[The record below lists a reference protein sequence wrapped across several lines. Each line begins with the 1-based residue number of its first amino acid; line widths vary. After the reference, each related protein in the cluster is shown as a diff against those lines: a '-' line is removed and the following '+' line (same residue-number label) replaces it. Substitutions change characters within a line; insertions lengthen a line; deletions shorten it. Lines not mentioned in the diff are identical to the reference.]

1 MTYGFAL
8 ITGGTTGIGAAFAK
22 SLPES
27 TNLLLVARNEEKLA
41 ERKAELE
48 SPSRTVETVAA
59 DLSTTE
65 GRSRVIDK
73 ALECEIDLLIN
84 NAGAGRL
91 SRVLDNDPEAELATV
106 ELNVVA
112 PTVLTRALLPGM
124 IERARRDHLRCG
136 LILVSST
143 TAFQPIPLLTT
154 YSATKSFVLAYGEG
168 LHEETRREPLDLLVL
183 CPGATRTDFSERSG
197 FDLSRIPGA
206 SDPLDVAREGLEQL
220 GRRTVHVVGAGT
232 RAALT
237 PFLIPRRI
245 ATAGAGAVMA
255 ILGRTNRMR
264 PRRL

>member
-22 SLPES
+22 SLPDS
-27 TNLLLVARNEEKLA
+27 TNLLLVARSEDKLA

-48 SPSRTVETVAA
+48 NSRRTVETVAA

-65 GRSRVIDK
+65 GRSKVIEK

-91 SRVLDNDPEAELATV
+91 SKVLDNEPEAELATV

-124 IERARRDHLRCG
+124 IERAKRDHLRCG

-183 CPGATRTDFSERSG
+183 CPGATRTEFSERAG

-220 GRRTVHVVGAGT
+220 GRRTVHVVGVGT

-245 ATAGAGAVMA
+245 ATGGAGAVMSV
-255 ILGRTNRMR
+255 LGRVNRMK